1 MAAVIDFLFAR
12 PILNNRQL
20 ASGLSIPFKTA
31 GQYIEKLVQAGILR
45 ETTGYARNRIFRA
58 DEISRTVEGTEKQ

>member
-1 MAAVIDFLFAR
+1 LQSLDLIFCKSAQR
-12 PILNNRQL
+12 H
-20 ASGLSIPFKTA
+20 IPFKTA

-58 DEISRTVEGTEKQ
+58 DDILRAVEGE